1 MKRLL
6 ALVLLITPCSFAW
19 AQEFSSL
26 EERMS
31 AADFR
36 AAGLDKLSDEELARL
51 NDWLRSN
58 VGAVPGGAVAPP
70 AAADMIGF
78 RPEAATGVVI
88 SRIDGPFTGWDGQT
102 EFRLE
107 NGQVW
112 RQADSADRFRSGT
125 VMNPGVRIEPGMLDS
140 WVLRIDGSN
149 HRVKVRRIK

>member
-6 ALVLLITPCSFAW
+6 ALVLLITPLVLG

-36 AAGLDKLSDEELARL
+36 AAGLDKLSDAELAEL
-51 NDWLRSN
+51 NAWLQANMGVSR
-58 VGAVPGGAVAPP
+58 ALPPGQPHP
-70 AAADMIGF
+70 ADTIGF
-78 RPEAATGVVI
+78 RAAAPTGEII
-88 SRIDGPFTGWDGQT
+88 SQIDGPFTGWDGRT
-102 EFRLE
+102 EFRLK

-112 RQADSADRFRSGT
+112 VQSDSADRYRSPKI
-125 VMNPGVRIEPGMLDS
+125 MDQGVRIEPGMMDS
-140 WVLRIDGSN
+140 WVLRPDGSN

>member
-6 ALVLLITPCSFAW
+6 ALVLLITPCYSG

-36 AAGLDKLSDEELARL
+36 SAGLDKLTDEELARL
-51 NDWLRSN
+51 NAWLRSH
-58 VGAVPGGAVAPP
+58 VADTQ
-70 AAADMIGF
+70 AAASQAPADTIGF
-78 RPEAATGVVI
+78 RPVAATGEVV
-88 SRIDGPFTGWDGQT
+88 SRIDGPFTGWDGHT

-112 RQADSADRFRSGT
+112 VQADSADRFRSGT
-125 VMNPGVRIEPGMLDS
+125 IMNPGVRITPGMLDS
-140 WVLRIDGSN
+140 WVLRVDGYN

>member
-6 ALVLLITPCSFAW
+6 ALVLLITPCFAG

-36 AAGLDKLSDEELARL
+36 AAGLDKLSDEELAQL
-51 NDWLRSN
+51 NAWLRSN
-58 VGAVPGGAVAPP
+58 VTGAQGLAPGVAAP
-70 AAADMIGF
+70 ADTLGF
-78 RPEAATGVVI
+78 RPAAPTGEVV
-88 SRIDGPFTGWDGQT
+88 SRIDGPFTGWDGRT
-102 EFRLE
+102 EFRLQ

-112 RQADSADRFRSGT
+112 VQSDSADRFRSGT
-125 VMNPGVRIEPGMLDS
+125 IMNPGVRIAPAMMDS
-140 WVLRIDGSN
+140 WELRVDGFN